1 VRQDFVANVSHE
13 LKTPVTSIMGFVDTL
28 RDGAIDEPENAQRFL
43 DIISRQSHRLQA
55 IIEDLLCLSRLEQ
68 GSGVAGR
75 DLGSYGV
82 SEVLSAA
89 AQSCQ
94 MQADA
99 RGMNLRVDCDPQLR
113 TRLDPDLME
122 QALVNLIDNA
132 IKYSEGPGPIDIS
145 AGQVDDHVLITVRD
159 RGRGIESQHL
169 PRLFERFYRVDK
181 ARSREQGGTGLGLAI
196 VKHIARFHDGQVTV
210 MSRPGE
216 GSQFTIHLPHL
227 NG

>member
-1 VRQDFVANVSHE
+1 
-13 LKTPVTSIMGFVDTL
+13 
-28 RDGAIDEPENAQRFL
+28 
-43 DIISRQSHRLQA
+43 
-55 IIEDLLCLSRLEQ
+55 
-68 GSGVAGR
+68 
-75 DLGSYGV
+75 V

-94 MQADA
+94 LQADA
-99 RGMNLRVDCDPQLR
+99 RAMTLRVDCDPHLR
-113 TRLDPDLME
+113 ARLDPDLME
-122 QALVNLIDNA
+122 QALVNLIENA
-132 IKYSEGPGPIDIS
+132 IKYSDEPGQIDIG
-145 AGQVDDHVLITVRD
+145 ADLVEDHVMISVRD

-216 GSQFTIHLPHL
+216 GSRFTIHLPHRT
-227 NG
+227 G